1 MLYKYLYNKCFMNTM
16 NYNETMDYIH
26 SVGKFGTNYGL
37 SRTNRILELLG
48 NPHKKI
54 KTIHIAG
61 TNGKGSTTC
70 IISNILKESGF
81 KVGMY
86 TSPFLEDFEER
97 MQINSTNI
105 PKTRL
110 CEVISKVK
118 SVIKAVTEEGLDSP
132 TEFEIITCA
141 ALLYF
146 YEEKVDYA
154 VMEVGLGGRLDSTN
168 VINPLV
174 SVITS
179 ISYDHM
185 NILGNTI
192 EDITKEK
199 AGIIKENTPVVLY
212 PNEDNVLSVLKDVAK
227 NSKSPV
233 TYVTRDMVQYKNV
246 CNDTVSI
253 KQKGLITINDEKRLV
268 TFGLLGEHQLL
279 NAQVA
284 IKAIETLEKADNI
297 SIKEEVKIKS
307 LEDVSWKGRLEVL
320 STNPTIVIDGA
331 HNIDGI
337 KSLRN
342 NVEKYFKYHNIIL
355 ILGILADKQV
365 DDMIDVICP
374 MASNI
379 IAVTPN
385 NERATICDELKNH
398 ILRVNKNV
406 ESFEVYEEAV
416 KKAFEYAS
424 PNDLILIS
432 GSLYMI
438 GDMRRI
444 LTRKLF

>member
-1 MLYKYLYNKCFMNTM
+1 MNTM

-70 IISNILKESGF
+70 ILSNILKENGF

-97 MQINSTNI
+97 MQINNTNI

-110 CEVISKVK
+110 CQVISKVK
-118 SVIKAVTEEGLDSP
+118 SVISTVTKEGLDDP

-168 VINPLV
+168 VISPLV

-192 EDITKEK
+192 EDIAKEK
-199 AGIIKENTPVVLY
+199 AGIIKESTPIILY
-212 PNEDNVLSVLKDVAK
+212 PNEDKVLRVLENMAK
-227 NSKSPV
+227 SSNSPIV
-233 TYVTRDMVQYKNV
+233 YVTRDMVQYKDV
-246 CNDTVSI
+246 DKDTLSI
-253 KQKGLITINDEKRLV
+253 KQKGLITINNKKILV
-268 TFGLLGEHQLL
+268 TLGLLGEHQLL

-284 IKAIETLEKADNI
+284 IKAIETLEKVDDI
-297 SIKEEVKIKS
+297 SIDEEVKIKA

-337 KSLRN
+337 KNLRN
-342 NVEKYFKYHNIIL
+342 NVERYFKYNKIIL

-374 MASNI
+374 MASSI
-379 IAVTPN
+379 ITVTPN
-385 NERATICDELKNH
+385 SERATICNELKNH

-406 ESFEVYEEAV
+406 EAVEDYEEAV
-416 KKAFEYAS
+416 KKALEYTA
-424 PNDLILIS
+424 PNDLLLIS

-444 LTRKLF
+444 LTRKSF